1 LLSHAPSDAWQVHFS
16 LLPLPPRPVSSLA
29 MSDHDTP
36 RDEVA
41 ELEAWQLD
49 VQLRAAVAEG
59 RIELA
64 APLAERLFEV
74 RDQHLGA
81 FHPDTLAAATT
92 ALTHYT
98 KLAQWAA
105 ALGLLERLIDARML
119 RSAEDPA
126 ALEKPLQALSDLAR
140 LLSHAGELDKARRAA
155 TKALEIKRKTFGEDH
170 LEVASSLALL
180 ADIEL
185 ERGDLGSASDAALAA
200 FRIRGEHLTTHAADV
215 YADTLRIG
223 DIFVAMNDHE
233 EARKSYRLAVDI
245 TARALDGDPRKMGDA
260 LLRYGRAA
268 LAEEKPEHAERP
280 LEGALEMFEKVY
292 APKDLALVV
301 VLDELGK
308 AYLAL
313 DDYDAAEKTFERM
326 RDVYA
331 AHYPPESTHCVVA
344 TVHLAEVATKRGAHA
359 RAAALY
365 EEALSIAEK
374 EFGKESLRLQ
384 VVLDRAAEAR
394 LAEGNLPRAKELS
407 TWLLRLLEP
416 HVAGPD
422 DPVLLPTVRKLADIA
437 LREKAA
443 GAEGLDV
450 QEIERLLGWTVR
462 LMEAATA
469 KLNAETEEIKAKLAR
484 AQEEKAGEGAGG

>member
-1 LLSHAPSDAWQVHFS
+1 MA
-16 LLPLPPRPVSSLA
+16 
-29 MSDHDTP
+29 DHDTP
-36 RDEVA
+36 PDEA
-41 ELEAWQLD
+41 TDLEAWQLD
-49 VQLRAAVAEG
+49 MQLRAAVAEG
-59 RIELA
+59 RPELA
-64 APLAERLFEV
+64 APLAERLFEI

-81 FHPDTLAAATT
+81 FHPDTLTAATT
-92 ALTHYT
+92 ALTHYS
-98 KLAQWAA
+98 KLAQWAP
-105 ALGLLERLIDARML
+105 ALGLLERLLDARML

-126 ALEKPLQALSDLAR
+126 ALDMPLQALSDLAR
-140 LLSHAGELDKARRAA
+140 LLRHAGELDKAHRAA
-155 TKALEIKRKTFGEDH
+155 TKALAIRRKILGEEH
-170 LEVASSLALL
+170 LEVASSFALL

-185 ERGDLGSASDAALAA
+185 ERGDLDGAADAALTA
-200 FRIRGEHLTTHAADV
+200 FKIRGEHLTTHAADV

-223 DIFVAMNDHE
+223 DVFVAMKDYE

-245 TARALDGDPRKMGDA
+245 TDRALDGDPRKMGEA

-280 LEGALEMFEKVY
+280 LEGALEMLEK
-292 APKDLALVV
+292 ASGPKDLSLIV

-313 DDYDAAEKTFERM
+313 DDCDAAEATFERM

-365 EEALSIAEK
+365 EEALAIAEK

-416 HVAGPD
+416 HLAGPD
-422 DPVLLPTVRKLADIA
+422 DPVLLPTVRRLVDIA

-443 GAEGLDV
+443 GAEGIDV
-450 QEIERLLGWTVR
+450 AEVERLLGWTLR

-469 KLNAETEEIKAKLAR
+469 KLNAETEELKAKRAR
-484 AQEEKAGEGAGG
+484 MQEEAAGEGSGE